1 LLFDF
6 APCLMATVGPWPTLK
21 ERRQHRND
29 RLLSASGPIDPSHG
43 CRAARRDTVAG
54 WGIRIAKP
62 RFLVYQLL

>member
-6 APCLMATVGPWPTLK
+6 TPYLMATDRPWPTMK
-21 ERRQHRND
+21 EQSQHRD
-29 RLLSASGPIDPSHG
+29 DPRSVGLRSHG
-43 CRAARRDTVAG
+43 PVALASRQGRDRVAG

>member
-1 LLFDF
+1 
-6 APCLMATVGPWPTLK
+6 MATERPWPTMK

-29 RLLSASGPIDPSHG
+29 RRPSASGPIDPSHG
-43 CRAARRDTVAG
+43 HPARGRSTVAG